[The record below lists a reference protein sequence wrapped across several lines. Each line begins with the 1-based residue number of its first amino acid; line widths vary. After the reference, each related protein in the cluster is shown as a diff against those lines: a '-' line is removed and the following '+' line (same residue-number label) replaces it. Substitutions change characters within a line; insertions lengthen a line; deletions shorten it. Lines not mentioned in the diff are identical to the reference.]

1 MKRIYT
7 VIICA
12 FMLLMSGCSQTIQQ
26 ETNEISSTENS
37 TVLDTAEDLQTSEE
51 TTTSVTE
58 DTAAAET
65 TPSFTE
71 KENLTEEEQIQ
82 LLLQESHKIFFDY
95 VLGKEM
101 QNHVNWSK
109 SITIPKTYDSGET
122 LDTTVYEIAD
132 GDVLSIADMREKM
145 RPFFTDKMIDYI
157 FEECNHYY
165 HEENG
170 KLYVSDGVG
179 SEGGGVGVDTVHIT
193 SMEMT
198 DEDTVTLYMIEFGA
212 GENWGL
218 DYDLIDNFTVT
229 LKRTDNG
236 FKIDECD
243 KVAIGSL
250 AWCYNPE
257 DDVF

>member
-7 VIICA
+7 IIICA
-12 FMLLMSGCSQTIQQ
+12 VVLLMSGCSQTAQQ
-26 ETNEISSTENS
+26 ETNEISSTKNS
-37 TVLDTAEDLQTSEE
+37 TVLDTAENLQTSEE
-51 TTTSVTE
+51 TTTSVAA

-122 LDTTVYEIAD
+122 FDTTVYEIAD
-132 GDVLSIADMREKM
+132 GDVLSIADMQEKM

-212 GENWGL
+212 GENWDL
-218 DYDLIDNFTVT
+218 DHDLVENFTVI

-243 KVAIGSL
+243 EIAIRYL
-250 AWCYNPE
+250 AWCYVPD